1 MSGEASNLVPKS
13 LCLDLTDV
21 IDDSLVHMEVIG
33 QPIEERAQL
42 AQLQMHGGGKS
53 VTAKTRPF
61 RGDQDCP
68 LTQSP
73 NSALSTKKLHLLSV
87 VLLNECPGSSL
98 NGLGSN
104 SSLKCR
110 NNSAVSEV

>member
-42 AQLQMHGGGKS
+42 AQLQMHGGGES

-61 RGDQDCP
+61 RGGQDCP
-68 LTQSP
+68 LSHNHPT
-73 NSALSTKKLHLLSV
+73 LLSQHEIT
-87 VLLNECPGSSL
+87 LTFRSTSQ
-98 NGLGSN
+98 
-104 SSLKCR
+104 
-110 NNSAVSEV
+110 